1 MASSKFAALAVAV
14 AVGAALPMSATASE
28 FDFNFGEQD
37 FNAVLNQTLT
47 AGVAF
52 RIEERDSRLI
62 GKSNIDPN
70 VCTGV
75 YQLCQG
81 LNRTQ
86 TYPAEKLRRSPGA
99 ASMNFDDG
107 DLNFDRGDITQS
119 PVVWTHDLK
128 IESGKFGFFYRGRAI
143 YDPSLYHGQVQY
155 RNRITSANVNSVG
168 TAEAGNRTSN
178 RYFSRT
184 YGPGGAF
191 SENRNEQEAQQIG
204 LRYDFLDTNF
214 FGSIP
219 IPGDRELQ
227 FRLGRQTVQWGE
239 STVAI
244 LNSINQAQPINA
256 NNFFRS
262 GNGLLE
268 DLYIPVNMFR
278 ISTNIV
284 DGLSVEGYYQF
295 ESRHVE
301 IPTPGTF
308 NSFVDLGTTNLR
320 NFVNASFGSAADD
333 PESLAGGMLDNP
345 LTAVTP
351 TALIIPRLPDRKAS
365 DQGQYGFKLSYY
377 ADWLNNGT
385 ELSGYFMNYHS
396 QLPYVSTYATN
407 ASCARREGSAIGI
420 DARNTTEF
428 LQSCPNLPIALG
440 GLAGQAALGLDTL
453 NLLAQSPLSA
463 LDIGTDLGAFANLL
477 LPRPGMQIS
486 DAVGFDTARVMLE
499 YPEDRKLFGFSFNT
513 TYGDYSYQG
522 EIAYRPNLPLQVA
535 LVDLAF
541 ASFGPSLT
549 RCHDIN
555 IGCQGTTNTVAFTEN
570 GGNQY
575 SLYPSNNFVD
585 ANGNNPYPDNLSLIV
600 GSVPGSAR
608 SFPNFITPYRGI
620 TLGENAPNSY
630 IQGYIPGK
638 VLQYTFGAT
647 RVLSGTENW
656 IGADQVILLYEVAAT
671 HVLNLPKFNQLQ
683 IEGPGAAYTHASAG
697 ADGSGADGSRL
708 ACSTNPSCS
717 IGPDGLRFNPYQ
729 AKRNQFANSFAGGYR
744 MIGRISYESVL
755 PGISIQPLLIFQ
767 HDIYNNSPGPGAN
780 FVEGRIQLNSLFEIR
795 YEKSTSLTVTY
806 NLYTRGGANN
816 QIRDRDNIGF
826 FLRYQF

>member
-1 MASSKFAALAVAV
+1 MASSKFSMLAAAVA
-14 AVGAALPMSATASE
+14 ACLALPMSALATE
-28 FDFNFGEQD
+28 FDFNFGDQD
-37 FNAVLNQTLT
+37 FNAVLNQTLV

-52 RIEERDSRLI
+52 RVEERDSRLI
-62 GKSNIDPN
+62 GKSNIDPD
-70 VCTGV
+70 VCKGV

-86 TYPAEKLRRSPGA
+86 SYPAEKLRRSPGA

-107 DLNFDRGDITQS
+107 DFNFDRGDVTQS

-143 YDPSLYHGQVQY
+143 YDPALYHGKVQY
-155 RNRITSANVNSVG
+155 RNRITSANIDSVG
-168 TAEAGNRTSN
+168 ISEPGNRTSN
-178 RYFSRT
+178 RYFPRT
-184 YGPGGAF
+184 YGAGGAF
-191 SENRNEQEAQQIG
+191 DEARNEEEAQQIG
-204 LRYDFLDTNF
+204 LRYQFLDTNF

-256 NNFFRS
+256 NAFFRS

-278 ISTNIV
+278 VSTNIV

-308 NSFVDLGTTNLR
+308 NSFVDLGTTDLR
-320 NFVNASFGSAADD
+320 GFVNASFGSAADD
-333 PESLAGGMLDNP
+333 PEGLAGGKLDNP

-477 LPRPGMQIS
+477 LPRPGMQVS

-522 EIAYRPNLPLQVA
+522 EVAYRPNLPLQVA
-535 LVDLAF
+535 IVDLAF
-541 ASFGPSLT
+541 AAFGPSLT

-555 IGCQGTTNTVAFTEN
+555 IGCQGTTNTVAFTED

-630 IQGYIPGK
+630 IQGWIPGK

-671 HVLNLPKFNQLQ
+671 HVLNLPKFSELQ
-683 IEGPGAAYTHASAG
+683 IEGPGTAYTHASAG

-729 AKRNQFANSFAGGYR
+729 AKRNQFANSLAGGYR
-744 MIGRISYESVL
+744 VVGRISYESVL
-755 PGISIQPLLIFQ
+755 PGISIQPLFIFQ
-767 HDIYNNSPGPGAN
+767 HDVYNNSPGPGAN